1 MTTVFSLTPLGLRVL
16 VQRHAPTEKVGSI
29 YIPDSAQDKNQ
40 EGTVI
45 ALGVGHDE
53 KGMNVEGHFTVKP
66 GDRIIIPKFGGTNV
80 RLPEGDFV
88 LMNEADIIG
97 IVHHELL

>member
-1 MTTVFSLTPLGLRVL
+1 MTTVYSFTPLGLRIL
-16 VQRHAPTEKVGSI
+16 VQRLAQVEKVGSI

-53 KGMNVEGHFTVKP
+53 HGMNVEGRFTVKP
-66 GDRIIIPKFGGTNV
+66 GDRIIIPKFGGTNL
-80 RLPEGDFV
+80 RLPEGDFI
-88 LMNEADIIG
+88 LLNEADVIG
-97 IVHHELL
+97 IVTPGLP